1 MLNVDIGVGTADD
14 RDGGKDLP
22 RLDGCGLGGFP
33 GSGLE
38 SAGIINWLE
47 KSNSSQPT
55 EKLTCLLG
63 VRAYEGPD
71 LDERTKYS
79 ISTVIVRY
87 SYHHGHFKWLLFK
100 KI

>member
-1 MLNVDIGVGTADD
+1 MLNVDIGVGTVDD

-47 KSNSSQPT
+47 KSSQFIPT
-55 EKLTCLLG
+55 DLETNLL
-63 VRAYEGPD
+63 AKD
-71 LDERTKYS
+71 
-79 ISTVIVRY
+79 
-87 SYHHGHFKWLLFK
+87 
-100 KI
+100 